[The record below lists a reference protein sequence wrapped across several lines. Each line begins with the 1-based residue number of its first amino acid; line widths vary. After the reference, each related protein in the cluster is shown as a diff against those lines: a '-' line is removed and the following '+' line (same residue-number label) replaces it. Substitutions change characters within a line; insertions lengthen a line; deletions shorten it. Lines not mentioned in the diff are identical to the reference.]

1 MGLNYESYFDM
12 LEQELEV
19 VHSVAK
25 RARAMGK
32 DPDTVVEVPLAQ
44 DMASRV
50 ESLVGPPGIAPAIR
64 ELDES
69 GITREAVAL
78 KVAARICQGEFE
90 KMDKSAAAEQA
101 VRSALAVLTEGIVS
115 APLEGIASVRIRE
128 NSDGSKYL
136 AIYFAGPIRS
146 AGGTAAAL
154 AVLIADYVRQKLHID
169 RYKATPDEVERFI
182 EEADLYNR
190 NVRLQYKPSPE
201 EIRLALGNIG
211 VEVTG
216 EATDNVEITGHRNL
230 ERIETNKLRGGA
242 MLALCEGILQKSAKI
257 LKITKKNSIEGWEWL
272 ENVGFNKKVNKSDD
286 GKIGPNWKYLTD
298 IIAGRPIFSH
308 PMARGGFR
316 IRYGRSRNTGF
327 ASWGI
332 HPATMYIVDS
342 FLAIGTQ
349 MKTERPGKAN
359 VTSPVDSIEGPIVK
373 LKDGSVIRVETS
385 EQARQIVDKVDEII
399 FLGDAL
405 IGYGEFLE
413 NNQPL
418 LPSGYVEEWW
428 VQELEE
434 AGGSEKYS
442 RYIDNPFDVGEK
454 DALKISEELM
464 IPLHP
469 SFVYHWE
476 DINLEELKSLVQWR
490 ATGRVERGKLYLKK
504 GPEKSLLERICLPHM
519 VERDTIVIESETF
532 RRCTDPERFDSVYP
546 LVSKE
551 GKEER
556 ELVLEIVSKT
566 LGIKLRQKC
575 PYTVGGRMGR
585 PEKAKERSMSPM
597 VHGLFPVGPSG
608 GNTRSLVKAMN
619 NNYIR
624 VEVANRYCNNCKSRS
639 YRLKCPSCGSLTV
652 PYVACTNKRCKMSG
666 QKIFDSEVESC
677 DSCGQRPSL
686 YSYFDIDLRSEM
698 EGALKNLGLE
708 LPKEVKGVMGM
719 ISSDKF
725 PEPLEKAILR
735 AKNGVSVFK
744 DGTMRFDATDVPLSH
759 FTPREINTDFESIR
773 ELGYTKDIYGRNIEE
788 DDQIIELRV
797 QDIVLADTAAD
808 YLIKCCGF
816 LDDLLEGYY
825 GLPRFYNVR
834 DRHDLNGKLVI
845 GLAPHTSAGVL
856 GRIIGY
862 TKAKVGYAHPYFH
875 AAKRRNCDGDEDA
888 IMLLMDAMI
897 NFSKHFLPE
906 HRGGKMDAPLVLT
919 TRIDPEEIDKEVH
932 NLDISERYPIQF
944 YEMTQEFVHP
954 SKLELPTVSSRLGT
968 ERAFHDLH
976 YTLPTHDIADGPEY
990 SAYKTLGAMTDKI
1003 ESQLELARKLRA
1015 VDMDDTAQR
1024 VIVSHFIPDLIGNL
1038 RSFFKQTFRC
1048 VNCNTIYRRIPLS
1061 GRCTKCHGG
1070 RLVLTVSK
1078 GSVEKYLQVSKD
1090 IVRRY
1095 DIDPYI
1101 AQRIEIIEKELDSVF
1116 REKVQQM
1123 TLADFAP

>member
-1 MGLNYESYFDM
+1 MGQDYNSYFTM

-25 RARAMGK
+25 RARAIGL
-32 DPDTVVEVPLAQ
+32 DPESEVEVPLAQ

-50 ESLVGPPGIAPAIR
+50 ESLVGPPGIAPVIR

-69 GITREAVAL
+69 GISREAVAL

-90 KMDKSAAAEQA
+90 KTERSQAAEQA
-101 VRSALAVLTEGIVS
+101 VRTALAVLTEGIVS
-115 APLEGIASVRIRE
+115 APLEGIAAVKIRE
-128 NSDGSKYL
+128 NFDGSNYL

-154 AVLIADYVRQKLHID
+154 AVLIADYVRQKLHLD
-169 RYKATPDEVERFI
+169 MYKVTPEEIERFI

-190 NVRLQYKPSPE
+190 SVRLQYKPSPE
-201 EIRLALGNIG
+201 EIRLALSKIG

-230 ERIETNKLRGGA
+230 QRVETNKLRGGA
-242 MLALCEGILQKSAKI
+242 MLALCEGVLQKSAKI

-272 ENVGFNKKVNKSDD
+272 ENVGFNKKSKKSDD
-286 GKIGPNWKYLTD
+286 GGIAPNWKYLTD

-373 LKDGSVIRVETS
+373 LRDGSVIRVETS
-385 EQARQIVDKVDEII
+385 EQAKQVVDKVDEIL

-428 VQELEE
+428 VQELEA
-434 AGGSEKYS
+434 AGGLDKYA
-442 RYIDNPFDVGEK
+442 RYIDNPFDIGEK
-454 DALKISEELM
+454 DALKISEELD

-490 ATGRVERGKLYLKK
+490 GDGIVERGRLILKK
-504 GPEKSLLERICLPHM
+504 APEKELLERICLPHI
-519 VERDTIVIESETF
+519 VDRDRIIIDSETF
-532 RRCTDPERFDSVYP
+532 RRCTDPDRFDSVYP

-556 ELVLEIVSKT
+556 ELVLEVVSKT

-597 VHGLFPVGPSG
+597 VHGLYPVGPAG
-608 GNTRSLVKAMN
+608 GSTRSMVKAMAN
-619 NNYIR
+619 NFIR
-624 VEVANRYCNNCKSRS
+624 VEVANRFCNACKTRS
-639 YRLKCPSCGSLTV
+639 YRLKCPRCGKTTSPYLT
-652 PYVACTNKRCKMSG
+652 CTNRRCKMNG
-666 QKIFDSEVESC
+666 QKDFDLEKHEC
-677 DSCGQRPSL
+677 ASCGQRMSL
-686 YSYFDIDLRSEM
+686 YSYQDIDIKSEI
-698 EGALKNLGLE
+698 EGALGSLGVE
-708 LPKEVKGVMGM
+708 LPKEVKGVIGM

-725 PEPLEKAILR
+725 PEPVAKAILR
-735 AKNGVSVFK
+735 SKNGVSVFK
-744 DGTMRFDATDVPLSH
+744 DGTMRFDATDVPLTH
-759 FTPREINTDFESIR
+759 FTPKEIHIDIERLI
-773 ELGYTKDIYGRNIEE
+773 ELGYSKDIYGNRLEDEE
-788 DDQIIELRV
+788 QVVELKV

-808 YLIKCCGF
+808 YLIKCCNF
-816 LDDLLEGYY
+816 IDDLLERFY
-825 GLPRFYNVR
+825 GLPRFYNVSER
-834 DRHDLNGKLVI
+834 GELYGKLVI

-856 GRIIGY
+856 GRVIGY
-862 TKAKVGYAHPYFH
+862 TRAKVGYAHPFFH

-888 IMLLMDAMI
+888 IILLMDAML

-919 TRIDPEEIDKEVH
+919 TRIDPDEIDKEVH
-932 NLDISERYPIQF
+932 NLDISTIYPLEF
-944 YEMTQEFVHP
+944 YERTQEFVHP
-954 SKLELPTVSSRLGT
+954 SKIELPTVSDRLGT
-968 ERAFHDLH
+968 QSAFHDLH
-976 YTLPTHDIADGPEY
+976 YTLPTHDISDGPEF

-1070 RLVLTVSK
+1070 RLVLTVTK